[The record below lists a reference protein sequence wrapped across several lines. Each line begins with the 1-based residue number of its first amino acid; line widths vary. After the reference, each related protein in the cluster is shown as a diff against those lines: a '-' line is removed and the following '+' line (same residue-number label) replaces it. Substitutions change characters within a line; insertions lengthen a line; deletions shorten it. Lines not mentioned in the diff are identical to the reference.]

1 MIRGN
6 ALFWRHVT
14 EHRAL
19 LDIFSSHRLKHKD
32 AVLSSMVTALPQY
45 LFHQPAKR
53 ALKDDKRARLADS
66 AYE

>member
-1 MIRGN
+1 
-6 ALFWRHVT
+6 
-14 EHRAL
+14 
-19 LDIFSSHRLKHKD
+19 
-32 AVLSSMVTALPQY
+32 MVTALPQY